1 MNLTDLSRR
10 LLLTGV
16 AVAALAGAA
25 PAFAQTTQT
34 APAEA
39 TETTPGQA
47 TETAP
52 AAAGSESA
60 PEMPELVDGKLPAL
74 ADGFPNR
81 PIVLLVV
88 DEPGSTDSV
97 FASQIAEAASKFSPQ
112 PVTVEHRI
120 DFTNFGTWEALAWVQ
135 DQGEIA
141 SEGYI
146 NFIYTLPDATI
157 DLLAID
163 IEGQVGVGLDDL
175 TGVIGA
181 ERVPIVMI
189 QRADAPW
196 GDTLED
202 LVAYAKENPG
212 EIRHISGGPGSG
224 HDATMQSWVRRLG
237 IEVKDVQSG
246 TPAERALA
254 VASGEGDINT
264 SPVDVFQPHM
274 DAGRVEPLMISGRD
288 LPEPWSDLPSAQGT
302 LGWTDDPFGQVRVIG
317 VPPEVSEEHRDWLY
331 DLYYLATQDEE
342 YRRLREQISGLQILD
357 LDTEELRS
365 LADTAIEKVK
375 PIYQEKGIYWA
386 DQQGAQAEGEEQEE
400 EPQQ

>member
-1 MNLTDLSRR
+1 MSLMNVSRR
-10 LLLTGV
+10 LFLTGA
-16 AVAALAGAA
+16 AVAAIATSAVLGGS
-25 PAFAQTTQT
+25 PASAQEQM
-34 APAEA
+34 
-39 TETTPGQA
+39 Q
-47 TETAP
+47 
-52 AAAGSESA
+52 
-60 PEMPELVDGKLPAL
+60 AL

-97 FASQIAEAASKFSPQ
+97 FASQLAEAASKISPQ

-120 DFTNFGTWEALAWVQ
+120 DFTNFGTWEALAWVR

-141 SEGYI
+141 SEGYL

-163 IEGQVGVGLDDL
+163 IETQVGVGPDDL
-175 TGVIGA
+175 NGVIGA

-196 GDTLED
+196 GDTLDE
-202 LVAYAKENPG
+202 LVAYAKEHPG
-212 EIRHISGGPGSG
+212 EVRHISGGPGSG

-237 IEVKDVQSG
+237 IEVKDIIGG

-264 SPVDVFQPHM
+264 SPVDVFSPHM
-274 DAGRVEPLMISGRD
+274 EAGRVEPVMISGKD

-302 LGWTDDPFGQVRVIG
+302 LGWTDDPFGQVRAIG
-317 VPPEVSEEHRDWLY
+317 VSPEVSEEHRNWLHE
-331 DLYYLATQDEE
+331 LFLKATQDPE
-342 YRRLREQISGLQILD
+342 YQEKRLQISGLQILD
-357 LDTEELRS
+357 LDNAELRD

-386 DQQGAQAEGEEQEE
+386 DKK
-400 EPQQ
+400 